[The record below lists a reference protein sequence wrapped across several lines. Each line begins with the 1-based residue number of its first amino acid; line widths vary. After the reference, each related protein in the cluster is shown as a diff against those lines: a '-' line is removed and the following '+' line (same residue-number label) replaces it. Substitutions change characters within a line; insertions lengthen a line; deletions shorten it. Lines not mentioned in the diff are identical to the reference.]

1 MNLSSTSSASSSSS
15 TGSWFSGVVR
25 GRSDRSGSVKMGS
38 DSVSGGS
45 GDFSGSVVRKNQ
57 FRGVLFKYGPKPIQ
71 VCQSVIL
78 FSCFRIVLHL
88 IQILVGRGV
97 LRARS
102 LFGSW
107 SF

>member
-1 MNLSSTSSASSSSS
+1 MNLSSSSSASSSSS

-78 FSCFRIVLHL
+78 CFLFPDCAAFNSNFS
-88 IQILVGRGV
+88 
-97 LRARS
+97 
-102 LFGSW
+102 GS
-107 SF
+107 